1 MSFPLGSR
9 VPLRLREHDYS
20 SPGGYSLTICAYE
33 RKTLFEGG
41 ITEAIAAVWREIPL
55 RFPAIQLDAFV
66 IMPNHV
72 HGIIVVTDEARRAET
87 SRGQNAQSS
96 AIVESPAGEAP
107 VGEALEPPLRRT
119 RPASFRVERSQML
132 IPRVVNYFKS
142 VSGKNINLLRGAPG
156 DPVWQR
162 GYYEHVIRSEAELA
176 RVRQYI
182 QDNPSRWDD
191 DPENP
196 NSTTRD
202 SRRGGSGTAQRRVMP
217 PDWSV

>member
-1 MSFPLGSR
+1 LSFPLGSR

-20 SPGGYSLTICAYE
+20 SPGGYFLTICAHE
-33 RKTLFEGG
+33 RKMLFEGG
-41 ITEAIAAVWREIPL
+41 IIEAIAATWGEIPL
-55 RFPAIQLDAFV
+55 RFEGIEPDAFV

-87 SRGQNAQSS
+87 SRGQSAQSS
-96 AIVESPAGEAP
+96 AIVESP
-107 VGEALEPPLRRT
+107 VGEALEPPLREPPLHRT

-182 QDNPSRWDD
+182 QDNPSGWDT

-196 NSTTRD
+196 SSTERHTPK
-202 SRRGGSGTAQRRVMP
+202 GGCGTIQRLVMP